1 MLRTDMFSY
10 ASENYHFF
18 KRSFIRSIELMTG
31 QKKIYDLYKQYHAD
45 IARQDNFFFDEA
57 VHRLDLNINYNTQT
71 LDNIPKTGPLVIVA
85 NHPYGVLDGIVMNHL
100 VHKIRKNDFKVLTNT
115 ALFKMKEANPTLL
128 PIDFDMT
135 AEAMQT
141 NLDTRK
147 QARDI
152 LKNGGCIAV
161 FPAGGVSSIPTWK
174 DKVAQDTEWQSF
186 IGSLIHGSK
195 ATVVPLF
202 FEGQNSRL
210 FQVCSLFS
218 LTIRLSLY
226 IKELAD
232 RIGSRVGVK
241 IGAPIPY
248 SELEHLKDKTD
259 LMHHLRTQTYK
270 LGNMGTLPP
279 PKPAYRVD
287 TAKIKR

>member
-18 KRSFIRSIELMTG
+18 KRSFIRSIELLTG
-31 QKKIYDLYKQYHAD
+31 QRKIYDLYKQYHAEMEE
-45 IARQDNFFFDEA
+45 QEHFFFDEA
-57 VHRLDLNINYNTQT
+57 VHRLDLNINYNADA
-71 LDNIPKTGPLVIVA
+71 LDTIPKTGPLVIVA

-100 VHKIRKNDFKVLTNT
+100 VYKIRKNDFKVLTNT
-115 ALFKMKEANPTLL
+115 ALYKMKEANPTLL

-135 AEAMQT
+135 AEAMKT

-174 DKVAQDTEWQSF
+174 DRVAQDTEWQSF

-232 RIGSRVGVK
+232 RIGSKVGVQ
-241 IGAPIPY
+241 IGKPIAY
-248 SELEHLKDKTD
+248 DDLEYLKDKAD
-259 LMHHLRTQTYK
+259 LMHYLRTKTYE
-270 LGNMGTLPP
+270 LGGMGTLPA

-287 TAKIKR
+287 TTKIKK

>member
-10 ASENYHFF
+10 ASENYHFL
-18 KRSFIRSIELMTG
+18 KRSFIRTIELLTG
-31 QKKIYDLYKQYHAD
+31 QKKIYQLYKQYHDEMAETEH
-45 IARQDNFFFDEA
+45 FFFDQA
-57 VHRLDLNINYNTQT
+57 VNRLDLNINYNSDA
-71 LDNIPKTGPLVIVA
+71 LNNIPKTGPLVIVA
-85 NHPYGVLDGIVMNHL
+85 NHPYGVLDGIVINHL
-100 VHKIRKNDFKVLTNT
+100 THKIRRDNFKVLTNT
-115 ALFKMKEANPTLL
+115 ALYKMKEANPTLL

-135 AEAMQT
+135 EEAIKT

-147 QARDI
+147 KARAI
-152 LKNGGCIAV
+152 LKEGGCIAV

-174 DKVAQDTEWQSF
+174 DKVAQDTEWQPF
-186 IGSLIHGSK
+186 IGSLIQGSK
-195 ATVVPLF
+195 ATVVPMF
-202 FEGQNSRL
+202 FEGQNGRL

-241 IGAPIPY
+241 IGKPIPY
-248 SELEHLKDKTD
+248 SELEHLKDKVD
-259 LMHHLRTQTYK
+259 LMHHLRTKTYE
-270 LGNMGTLPP
+270 LGDMGTLPP

-287 TAKIKR
+287 TSKIKK